1 MVNYNSPIKENNT
14 YIDLS
19 IKEVEPIMKINLRG
33 NKKEFLTA
41 VGKTLGLILPNEPNT
56 STSSEKLT
64 AFWLSPDEWLITSNN
79 TIKKENN
86 IY

>member
-1 MVNYNSPIKENNT
+1 MLNYNSPIKENKT
-14 YIDLS
+14 YTDLS

-56 STSSEKLT
+56 STSSEK
-64 AFWLSPDEWLITSNN
+64 
-79 TIKKENN
+79 
-86 IY
+86 